1 MKITDT
7 REGNNNKDRLFYAH
21 NETRAIQLFLL
32 SEFWLLNE
40 QEVVLNEIE
49 NIINRLYATFL
60 LAIDAE
66 ELGDLIQDSEAIVL
80 RVINASL
87 NERKHRGLAELIHY
101 LNTIYGRSVIKNAQP
116 VRVPGEEPAVANAR
130 AVARHKIQ
138 SLLDDF
144 MVNEENSEL
153 FPELNGRNLIF
164 SGDVVA
170 VASPLTEIGGKLVPN
185 PDVVPEHLLNLSRI
199 TDAGN
204 QVEVQSFKKYLEKLY
219 ASGPFQLTYAI
230 ANASAMLVRPMREKG
245 ERVEIGQKINDT
257 GVEVVIEFEALPQE
271 LIENHFAKLRGVDL
285 ADKTTLLEGGIDPGI
300 NVGLPLLDANSP
312 FLKFILAVSVR
323 PLKGID
329 TQNEESREHLDAE
342 LGQTIQQFDRVSVR
356 VSDLDLDQQHLLFTS
371 LQRWIVHGI
380 SPSAPT
386 LVR

>member
-1 MKITDT
+1 MKITDF
-7 REGNNNKDRLFYAH
+7 REGYNNKEHLFYAE
-21 NETRAIQLFLL
+21 NEKRAVELFLL

-40 QEVVLNEIE
+40 QEIALNEIE
-49 NIINRLYATFL
+49 TIINRLYSAFL
-60 LAIDAE
+60 LSIDVE
-66 ELGDLIQDSEAIVL
+66 ELDSLIHDSEEIVL

-87 NERKHRGLAELIHY
+87 NERKHQGLVELISY
-101 LNTIYGRSVIKNAQP
+101 LNTIYGRSIIKNAQP
-116 VRVPGEEPAVANAR
+116 VRVPGEEPAVADAR

-144 MVNEENSEL
+144 LAHKENSEL

-170 VASPLTEIGGKLVPN
+170 IASPLTEIDGELVADPE
-185 PDVVPEHLLNLSRI
+185 VVPEHLLNLSRI

-219 ASGPFQLTYAI
+219 ASGPFQLTYTI
-230 ANASAMLVRPMREKG
+230 ANASAMLVRPMTEKG

-271 LIENHFAKLRGVDL
+271 LIDNHFAKLLGVDL
-285 ADKTTLLEGGIDPGI
+285 ADKATLLEGGIDPGI

-312 FLKFILAVSVR
+312 FLKFIRAVSVR
-323 PLKGID
+323 PLKGTNI
-329 TQNEESREHLDAE
+329 QEEVGDDWRDEVSE
-342 LGQTIQQFDRVSVR
+342 TIQQFDRVSVR
-356 VSDLDLDQQHLLFTS
+356 VSDLTVDQQFLLFTS
-371 LQRWIVHGI
+371 LQRWIVNGI
-380 SPSAPT
+380 SPTAPT

>member
-1 MKITDT
+1 MKITDS
-7 REGNNNKDRLFYAH
+7 REGYNNKEHLFYAE
-21 NETRAIQLFLL
+21 NEKRAIELFLL

-49 NIINRLYATFL
+49 TIINRLYSAFL
-60 LAIDAE
+60 LSIDVE
-66 ELGDLIQDSEAIVL
+66 ELSALIHDSEAIVL

-87 NERKHRGLAELIHY
+87 NERKHQGLAELIGY
-101 LNTIYGRSVIKNAQP
+101 LNTIYGRSIIKNAQP
-116 VRVPGEEPAVANAR
+116 VRVPGEEPAVADAK

-144 MVNEENSEL
+144 LVNEENSEL

-170 VASPLTEIGGKLVPN
+170 VASPLTEIDGELVPD

-204 QVEVQSFKKYLEKLY
+204 QVEVQSFKIYLEKLY
-219 ASGPFQLTYAI
+219 ASGPFQLTYTI
-230 ANASAMLVRPMREKG
+230 ANASAMLVRPMTENG
-245 ERVEIGQKINDT
+245 DRVEIGQKINDT
-257 GVEVVIEFEALPQE
+257 GIEVVIEFEALPQE
-271 LIENHFAKLRGVDL
+271 LIDNHFAKLRGVDL
-285 ADKTTLLEGGIDPGI
+285 ADKATLVEGGIDPGI

-312 FLKFILAVSVR
+312 FLKFIRAVSVR
-323 PLKGID
+323 PLKGIAI
-329 TQNEESREHLDAE
+329 QEEAGDDRRVE
-342 LGQTIQQFDRVSVR
+342 LGQTVQQFDRVSVR
-356 VSDLDLDQQHLLFTS
+356 VSDLAVDQQLLLFTS
-371 LQRWIVHGI
+371 LQRWIVNGI
-380 SPSAPT
+380 SPTAPT

>member
-1 MKITDT
+1 MKITDS
-7 REGNNNKDRLFYAH
+7 REGYNNKEHLFYAA
-21 NETRAIQLFLL
+21 NEKRAIELFLL

-40 QEVVLNEIE
+40 QEEELNEIE
-49 NIINRLYATFL
+49 TIIHRLYSTFL
-60 LAIDAE
+60 LSIDVEA
-66 ELGDLIQDSEAIVL
+66 LDALIQNSEEIVL

-87 NERKHRGLAELIHY
+87 SDRKHQGLAELIGY
-101 LNTIYGRSVIKNAQP
+101 LNTIYGQSVIKNAQP
-116 VRVPGEEPAVANAR
+116 VRVPGEEPAVADAK

-144 MVNEENSEL
+144 MVNQENSEL
-153 FPELNGRNLIF
+153 FLQLNGRNLIF

-170 VASPLTEIGGKLVPN
+170 IASPLTEIDGELVPN
-185 PDVVPEHLLNLSRI
+185 PEVVPEHLLNLSRI

-204 QVEVQSFKKYLEKLY
+204 QVEVQRFKKYLEKLY
-219 ASGPFQLTYAI
+219 ASGPFQLTYTI
-230 ANASAMLVRPMREKG
+230 ANASAMLVRHKTNEGEK
-245 ERVEIGQKINDT
+245 VEIGQKINDT
-257 GVEVVIEFEALPQE
+257 GIEVVIEFEALPQE
-271 LIENHFAKLRGVDL
+271 LIDNHFAKLRGVDL

-312 FLKFILAVSVR
+312 FLKFIKAVSVR
-323 PLKGID
+323 PLKEIATLD
-329 TQNEESREHLDAE
+329 QESSVRPDAE
-342 LGQTIQQFDRVSVR
+342 LGQTIQQFDRVAVR
-356 VSDLDLDQQHLLFTS
+356 VSDLDIDQQQLLFTS

>member
-1 MKITDT
+1 MKITDF
-7 REGNNNKDRLFYAH
+7 REGYNNKEHLFYAE
-21 NETRAIQLFLL
+21 NEERAVELFLL

-49 NIINRLYATFL
+49 SIINRLYSAFL
-60 LAIDAE
+60 LSINVE
-66 ELGDLIQDSEAIVL
+66 ELGVLIHDSEEIVL

-87 NERKHRGLAELIHY
+87 NERKHQGLVELISY
-101 LNTIYGRSVIKNAQP
+101 LNTIYGRSIIKNAQP
-116 VRVPGEEPAVANAR
+116 VRVPGDEPAVADAK

-170 VASPLTEIGGKLVPN
+170 VASPLTEVDGELVADPE
-185 PDVVPEHLLNLSRI
+185 VVPEHLLNLSRI

-219 ASGPFQLTYAI
+219 ASGPFQLTYTI
-230 ANASAMLVRPMREKG
+230 ANASAMLVRPMTEKG

-271 LIENHFAKLRGVDL
+271 LIDNHFAKLRGVDL
-285 ADKTTLLEGGIDPGI
+285 ADKATLLEGGIDPGI
-300 NVGLPLLDANSP
+300 NVGLPLLDVNSP
-312 FLKFILAVSVR
+312 FLKFIKAVSVR
-323 PLKGID
+323 PLKGMDI
-329 TQNEESREHLDAE
+329 QEEAGDDRRVE
-342 LGQTIQQFDRVSVR
+342 LGQAVQQFDRVSVR
-356 VSDLDLDQQHLLFTS
+356 VSDLAVDQQLLLFTS
-371 LQRWIVHGI
+371 LQRWIVNGI
-380 SPSAPT
+380 SPTAPT

>member
-1 MKITDT
+1 MKITDF
-7 REGNNNKDRLFYAH
+7 REGYNNKEHLFYAE
-21 NETRAIQLFLL
+21 NEERAVELFLL

-49 NIINRLYATFL
+49 SIINRLYAAFL
-60 LAIDAE
+60 LSINVE
-66 ELGDLIQDSEAIVL
+66 ELGVLIHDSEEIVL

-87 NERKHRGLAELIHY
+87 NERKHQGLVELISY
-101 LNTIYGRSVIKNAQP
+101 LNTIYGRSIIKNAQP
-116 VRVPGEEPAVANAR
+116 VRVPGDEPAVADAK

-170 VASPLTEIGGKLVPN
+170 VASPLTEVDGELVADPE
-185 PDVVPEHLLNLSRI
+185 VVPEHLLNLSRI

-219 ASGPFQLTYAI
+219 ASGPFQLTYTI
-230 ANASAMLVRPMREKG
+230 ANASAMLVRPMTEKG

-271 LIENHFAKLRGVDL
+271 LIDNHFAKLRGVDL
-285 ADKTTLLEGGIDPGI
+285 ADKATLLEGGIDPGI
-300 NVGLPLLDANSP
+300 NVGLPLLDVNSP
-312 FLKFILAVSVR
+312 FLKFIKAVSVR
-323 PLKGID
+323 PLKGMDI
-329 TQNEESREHLDAE
+329 QEEVGDDRRVE
-342 LGQTIQQFDRVSVR
+342 LGQAVQQFDRVSVR
-356 VSDLDLDQQHLLFTS
+356 VSDLNMDQQLLLFTS
-371 LQRWIVHGI
+371 LQRWIVNGI
-380 SPSAPT
+380 SPTAPT

>member
-1 MKITDT
+1 MKITDA
-7 REGNNNKDRLFYAH
+7 REGYNSKEGLFYAE
-21 NETRAIQLFLL
+21 NEKRAIELFLL

-40 QEVVLNEIE
+40 QELVVNEIE
-49 NIINRLYATFL
+49 TIINRLYTAFL
-60 LAIDAE
+60 LSIDVE
-66 ELGDLIQDSEAIVL
+66 ELGNLIQDTDEIVL
-80 RVINASL
+80 RIINASL
-87 NERKHRGLAELIHY
+87 NDRKHKGLAALVHY

-116 VRVPGEEPAVANAR
+116 VRVPGEEPAVANAK

-138 SLLDDF
+138 SLLDDYL
-144 MVNEENSEL
+144 VNEENSEL
-153 FPELNGRNLIF
+153 FPELNGQNLIF

-170 VASPLTEIGGKLVPN
+170 IASPLTEMGGKLVPD

-219 ASGPFQLTYAI
+219 ASGPFQLTYTI
-230 ANASAMLVRPMREKG
+230 ANASAMLVRHMTDEG

-257 GVEVVIEFEALPQE
+257 GIEVVIEFEALPQE
-271 LIENHFAKLRGVDL
+271 LIDNHFAKLRGVDL
-285 ADKTTLLEGGIDPGI
+285 ADKIALLEGGIDPGI

-312 FLKFILAVSVR
+312 FLQFIRAVSVR
-323 PLKGID
+323 PLIASNA
-329 TQNEESREHLDAE
+329 QEERVVEDRRVESGE
-342 LGQTIQQFDRVSVR
+342 TIQQFDRVSVR
-356 VSDLDLDQQHLLFTS
+356 VADLDPEQQLLLFAS
-371 LQRWIVHGI
+371 LQRWIVNGI